1 MRDDLAVVNPNYK
14 NDVTSEG
21 EWIYPLPKLKQLY
34 AASNTDK
41 LFNYSKLSKW
51 SAELPNLTSCRN
63 AFKGIAGLTEWTVGF
78 PALKGGTYLQIF
90 ETRYLKKFSGSLDNL
105 TNGHMLFWYC
115 TVLEEF
121 SSDLPSLST
130 GGAMFHYTKLNKT
143 SVLRILNTIPSYT
156 SGSHQLDIG
165 IHIDHKYDPEI
176 NFALKM
182 ADGNYEPL
190 NLPIDEETGEFL
202 EPTESKGWTLTI
214 QWNGTVTENAYPS
227 PQTTFSLRPQIIT
240 IYAKLGEIENP
251 NGEKES
257 FLDWGHYVTNWEENG
272 YQEFSSLEEA
282 YEHFNLEFPKETL
295 DNPIE

>member
-1 MRDDLAVVNPNYK
+1 MFVNA
-14 NDVTSEG
+14 
-21 EWIYPLPKLKQLY
+21 Q
-34 AASNTDK
+34 
-41 LFNYSKLSKW
+41 
-51 SAELPNLTSCRN
+51 
-63 AFKGIAGLTEWTVGF
+63 
-78 PALKGGTYLQIF
+78 
-90 ETRYLKKFSGSLDNL
+90 
-105 TNGHMLFWYC
+105 
-115 TVLEEF
+115 
-121 SSDLPSLST
+121 
-130 GGAMFHYTKLNKT
+130 LNKQST
-143 SVLRILNTIPSYT
+143 LNVLNSIPLYT
-156 SGSHQLDIG
+156 SGKHPLTIG

-182 ADGNYEPL
+182 ADTNYEPL

-214 QWNGTVTENAYPS
+214 QWNGKVTENAYPS
-227 PQTTFSLRPQIIT
+227 PQTTYSLRPQMIT

-295 DNPIE
+295 DNSQIS